1 MKWLL
6 SLALCLASMATAAS
20 ALGADDPSGTWKY
33 SQDRNGK
40 VREST
45 VTLKLEGD
53 KLTGH
58 VPGRNNTVTV
68 IENGTYK
75 DGELSFTVTR
85 ERNGVKFT
93 IKYSGKL
100 SGDTITGKVEF
111 ERDGKTES
119 RDWVAK
125 RAL

>member
-1 MKWLL
+1 MRWLL
-6 SLALCLASMATAAS
+6 CV
-20 ALGADDPSGTWKY
+20 ALGLVSLGMTTVAQAADDPSGTWKY
-33 SQDRNGK
+33 SQQRGDQ
-40 VREST
+40 VREAT

-75 DGELSFTVTR
+75 DGDLSFTVTR

-93 IKYSGKL
+93 IKYSGKV
-100 SGDTITGKVEF
+100 SGDTINGKIEF

-125 RAL
+125 KAS